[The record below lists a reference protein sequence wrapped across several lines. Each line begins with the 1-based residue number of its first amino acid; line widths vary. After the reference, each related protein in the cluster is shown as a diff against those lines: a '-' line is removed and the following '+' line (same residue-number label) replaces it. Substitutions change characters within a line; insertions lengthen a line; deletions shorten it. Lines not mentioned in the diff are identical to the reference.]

1 MQIEA
6 IRGQN
11 IFGRIGTIRTEKMA
25 ALTSTDVDRLLE
37 LLKNAVLIKEHEV
50 KALCDKAREI
60 LIEESNL
67 VRVKSPVSV
76 SSNLKILT
84 LI

>member
-1 MQIEA
+1 VRYDQS
-6 IRGQN
+6 
-11 IFGRIGTIRTEKMA
+11 TKMT
-25 ALTSTDVDRLLE
+25 TSTADVDRLLE
-37 LLKNAVLIKEHEV
+37 SLKNAVLIKEHEV
-50 KALCDKAREI
+50 KTLCDKAREI

-76 SSNLKILT
+76 STTRSSRIISSRKLANNKS

>member
-1 MQIEA
+1 MRYDQS
-6 IRGQN
+6 
-11 IFGRIGTIRTEKMA
+11 TKMT
-25 ALTSTDVDRLLE
+25 TSTADVDRLLE
-37 LLKNAVLIKEHEV
+37 SLKNAVLIKEHEV
-50 KALCDKAREI
+50 KTLCDKAREI

-76 SSNLKILT
+76 STTRSSRIISSRKLANNKS

>member
-1 MQIEA
+1 M
-6 IRGQN
+6 
-11 IFGRIGTIRTEKMA
+11 T
-25 ALTSTDVDRLLE
+25 TSTADVDRLLE
-37 LLKNAVLIKEHEV
+37 SLKNAVLIKEHEV
-50 KALCDKAREI
+50 KTLCDKAREI

-76 SSNLKILT
+76 STTRSSRIISSRKLANNKS

>member
-1 MQIEA
+1 VQIET

-11 IFGRIGTIRTEKMA
+11 IFGRVGTIRTEKMA
-25 ALTSTDVDRLLE
+25 ALTSTDVDSLFE
-37 LLKNAVLIKEHEV
+37 SINIAVLIKEHEV

-84 LI
+84 